1 MATSGG
7 ETRTDFAYVRE
18 GTRQSELKLLGMP
31 GDCGIKV
38 RHPNAQVLDLPRSE
52 RAGSIRGGWFDWCA
66 HCSLLAKVLKKPVGF
81 FDCYGSEALQ
91 KCEQR
96 RVRCIGCFQL

>member
-1 MATSGG
+1 
-7 ETRTDFAYVRE
+7 
-18 GTRQSELKLLGMP
+18 MP

-91 KCEQR
+91 KCASARFDER
-96 RVRCIGCFQL
+96 LAERTRIARELADTLVRVPFCIKSLSAPR